1 MQDRPKLA
9 GMRRLVLAF
18 VNSWQGFKGAFRSE
32 AAFRQEVALAVV
44 LLPLGVWL
52 GKTPV
57 EKALLVASVLLV
69 LIVEL
74 LNTGIETVVDRIG
87 LERHELS
94 GLAKDVGSTAVL
106 LSFARAG
113 GDLGLP
119 VARLSAVLSTVSCMQ
134 RTALFVFL
142 AASLC
147 SPSRAAAELHVA
159 ASEPAPA
166 VAAQAREAAANVVPV
181 PEAEDSRWTARWSE
195 SRAASSPSRSTWRA
209 RSTPNGTC
217 RARPPASSSTRSAA

>member
-1 MQDRPKLA
+1 MNSAERTPPARSAPSPIIDRPKLA
-9 GMRRLVLAF
+9 GIRRLVLAF
-18 VNSWQGFKGAFRSE
+18 VNSWKGFRGAFRSE

-44 LLPLGVWL
+44 MLPLGVYL

-106 LSFARAG
+106 LSFAVLVVIWG
-113 GDLGLP
+113 FLLLG
-119 VARLSAVLSTVSCMQ
+119 
-134 RTALFVFL
+134 
-142 AASLC
+142 
-147 SPSRAAAELHVA
+147 
-159 ASEPAPA
+159 
-166 VAAQAREAAANVVPV
+166 
-181 PEAEDSRWTARWSE
+181 
-195 SRAASSPSRSTWRA
+195 
-209 RSTPNGTC
+209 
-217 RARPPASSSTRSAA
+217 

>member
-1 MQDRPKLA
+1 MNTAERTPPARSAPNQTINRPKLA
-9 GMRRLVLAF
+9 GVRRLLLAF
-18 VNSWQGFKGAFRSE
+18 VNSWKGFRGAFRSE

-44 LLPLGVWL
+44 MLPLGVYL

-106 LSFARAG
+106 LSFAVLVVIWG
-113 GDLGLP
+113 FLLLG
-119 VARLSAVLSTVSCMQ
+119 
-134 RTALFVFL
+134 
-142 AASLC
+142 
-147 SPSRAAAELHVA
+147 
-159 ASEPAPA
+159 
-166 VAAQAREAAANVVPV
+166 
-181 PEAEDSRWTARWSE
+181 
-195 SRAASSPSRSTWRA
+195 
-209 RSTPNGTC
+209 
-217 RARPPASSSTRSAA
+217 

>member
-1 MQDRPKLA
+1 MNSVERTPPARSAPAQSPLDRPKLL

-18 VNSWQGFKGAFRSE
+18 VNSWKGFRGAFRSE

-44 LLPLGVWL
+44 LLPLGVYL

-57 EKALLVASVLLV
+57 EKAMLLASVLLV

-106 LSFARAG
+106 LSFAVLAVIWG
-113 GDLGLP
+113 FLLLG
-119 VARLSAVLSTVSCMQ
+119 
-134 RTALFVFL
+134 
-142 AASLC
+142 
-147 SPSRAAAELHVA
+147 
-159 ASEPAPA
+159 
-166 VAAQAREAAANVVPV
+166 
-181 PEAEDSRWTARWSE
+181 
-195 SRAASSPSRSTWRA
+195 
-209 RSTPNGTC
+209 
-217 RARPPASSSTRSAA
+217 

>member
-1 MQDRPKLA
+1 MGETTRPMQERPKLA
-9 GMRRLVLAF
+9 GMHRLVLAF

-32 AAFRQEVALAVV
+32 VAFRQEVALAVV

-57 EKALLVASVLLV
+57 EKALLVSSVLLV

-106 LSFARAG
+106 LSFGVLAVIWG
-113 GDLGLP
+113 FILLG
-119 VARLSAVLSTVSCMQ
+119 
-134 RTALFVFL
+134 
-142 AASLC
+142 
-147 SPSRAAAELHVA
+147 
-159 ASEPAPA
+159 
-166 VAAQAREAAANVVPV
+166 
-181 PEAEDSRWTARWSE
+181 
-195 SRAASSPSRSTWRA
+195 
-209 RSTPNGTC
+209 
-217 RARPPASSSTRSAA
+217 

>member
-1 MQDRPKLA
+1 MVETTRPMQERPKLA

-32 AAFRQEVALAVV
+32 AAFRQEVALALV

-52 GKTPV
+52 GKTPI
-57 EKALLVASVLLV
+57 EKALLVSSVLLV

-106 LSFARAG
+106 LSFGVLAVIWG
-113 GDLGLP
+113 FILLG
-119 VARLSAVLSTVSCMQ
+119 
-134 RTALFVFL
+134 
-142 AASLC
+142 
-147 SPSRAAAELHVA
+147 
-159 ASEPAPA
+159 
-166 VAAQAREAAANVVPV
+166 
-181 PEAEDSRWTARWSE
+181 
-195 SRAASSPSRSTWRA
+195 
-209 RSTPNGTC
+209 
-217 RARPPASSSTRSAA
+217 